1 MLGKLGLRNR
11 KKYLSATFFESGVTL
26 SDWTGLLLSSL
37 YISPRGR
44 IIVKSPLTCDPVSR
58 IAILKGRHSRAWRLI
73 RRMIVNLNV
82 CLFEPIQPI

>member
-1 MLGKLGLRNR
+1 MLAKLGLRNR
-11 KKYLSATFFESGVTL
+11 KKYLYKALLETGVTL

-58 IAILKGRHSRAWRLI
+58 IAILKGRPGQAWPLI
-73 RRMIVNLNV
+73 KRMIVNLNV